1 MSTKFISATCPQCSG
16 ALQLPENL
24 QNAKCSYCGANVVID
39 QNKNNDEQRVKNLLE
54 LAAVCQKGGSHAE
67 AYEHY
72 KKVLEID
79 SDSKEAWAG
88 LGTSAGWQSNLIS
101 DRFDEMKQAHQKAL
115 SLSEEGPEK
124 TIFSLEL
131 GLAQYQVAK
140 ALFQLS
146 HEHTIEFISLRNA
159 QFEHADRICRIID
172 ICENAGKLNPELGV
186 DDFISDIARRAAG
199 ILMLDE
205 GTKKYLESKIKKPR
219 VSQQN
224 FGSSTSAVRNNTTK
238 RKGNP
243 ALGCLL
249 IIIFLII
256 VVAAA
261 VKSLS

>member
-1 MSTKFISATCPQCSG
+1 MSTNFISATCPQCSG

-24 QNAKCSYCGANVVID
+24 QNAKCSYCGATVIID
-39 QNKNNDEQRVKNLLE
+39 RSKNSDEQRMKNLLE
-54 LAAVCQKGGSHAE
+54 LAAVCQRGGRHAE

-72 KKVLEID
+72 TKVLEID

-115 SLSEEGPEK
+115 SLLEEGPEK

-131 GLAQYQVAK
+131 GLAQYQVAN

-146 HEHTIEFISLRNA
+146 HEHTIEFISLRSA
-159 QFEHADRICRIID
+159 QFEHADRICRIIA

-205 GTKKYLESKIKKPR
+205 GTKKYLESKIKRPR
-219 VSQQN
+219 DSLKN
-224 FGSSTSAVRNNTTK
+224 SSSSTSAARNNSSK
-238 RKGNP
+238 NKENP

-249 IIIFLII
+249 ITIFLII
-256 VVAAA
+256 IITAV
-261 VKSLS
+261 VKS